1 MKKLMFMIAFF
12 VFVLMSVFAQGFY
25 FDIGLGIGGSSTK
38 INGIDISSTFYGV
51 DELGGELGLKAGYG
65 PIGNKPIYVV
75 GELSGSGHRIF
86 DSHNYLQ
93 LNSYLIGPGIIFY
106 PIPLIQLGLSLG
118 YSWISNQT
126 DLPGFVMYGS
136 DEGFA
141 WNISAAV
148 DLGRGNHGC
157 LIGLK
162 YFGATNKLKISYAE
176 QQASFLGVFI
186 KYAFRQKH

>member
-12 VFVLMSVFAQGFY
+12 VFVLMSVSAQGFY
-25 FDIGLGIGGSSTK
+25 FDIGFGIGGSSTK
-38 INGIDISSTFYGV
+38 VNGIDISSTFYGV
-51 DELGGELGLKAGYG
+51 DELGAELGLKAGYG
-65 PIGNKPIYVV
+65 PIANLPIYIV
-75 GELSGSGHRIF
+75 GELSSAGHRIF

-93 LNSYLIGPGIIFY
+93 LNSYLLGPGIIFY

-126 DLPGFVMYGS
+126 DIHGVVAYES
-136 DEGFA
+136 DGGFA

-148 DLGRGNHGC
+148 DLGSDNHGC

-162 YFGATNKLKISYAE
+162 YFGATNKVKISHAE
-176 QQASFLGVFI
+176 QQISFFGVFI